1 MLESFLSVERAA
13 WGLVICQLRD
23 LERVQEGANKTKQ
36 NKKTERR
43 INHKKKFLRL
53 P

>member
-23 LERVQEGANKTKQ
+23 LEGAQEGAKNKTKQ
-36 NKKTERR
+36 NREK
-43 INHKKKFLRL
+43 NQS
-53 P
+53 

>member
-23 LERVQEGANKTKQ
+23 LEGVQEGA
-36 NKKTERR
+36 
-43 INHKKKFLRL
+43 KKKKKQREKNQS
-53 P
+53 